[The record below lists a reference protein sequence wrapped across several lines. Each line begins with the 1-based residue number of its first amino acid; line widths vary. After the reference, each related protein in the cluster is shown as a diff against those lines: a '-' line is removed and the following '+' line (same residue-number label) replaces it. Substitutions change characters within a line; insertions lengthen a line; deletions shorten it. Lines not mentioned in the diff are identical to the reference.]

1 MLTIKQTAPNSFK
14 KSMNG
19 LAKKQMPFA
28 GAMALTRTAWD
39 MKKKELDPGLD
50 KHLDRPTP
58 FTKKAIRVQKAR
70 KNHLVAYVRVA
81 PLQARYLR
89 YQVKGGTRRPHKKAL
104 LVPVGQ
110 RLNKY
115 GNMPRSTVSKLMQN
129 PKVFSGIPHGRT
141 QPGIYK
147 RLGPKGRK
155 KLHLMVA
162 YEKRASY
169 EKRFHFYQLA
179 ERQAKRSFNN
189 NLLAAKR
196 EARR

>member
-39 MKKKELDPGLD
+39 VKKKELDPALD
-50 KHLDRPTP
+50 EHLDRPTP
-58 FTKKAIRVQKAR
+58 FTKKAIRVQGATKA
-70 KNHLVAYVRVA
+70 HLVAYVRVS

-89 YQVKGGTRRPHKKAL
+89 FQIRGGTRTPNKKAL
-104 LVPVGQ
+104 LLPVGQ
-110 RLNKY
+110 KVNKY
-115 GNMPRSTVSKLMQN
+115 GNMPRKAVGNLLKS
-129 PKVFSGIPHGRT
+129 PKVFSGVPHGRT

-155 KLHLMVA
+155 QLKLMV
-162 YEKRASY
+162 SY
-169 EKRFHFYQLA
+169 EKKATYKKRFPFYQLA
-179 ERQAKRSFNN
+179 ERQAKKSFNN